1 MKETGDIPIFRN
13 QFNLFQLVNQ
23 KKM

>member
-1 MKETGDIPIFRN
+1 MKKTGDIPIFRN
-13 QFNLFQLVNQ
+13 QFNLFQLINQ